1 METRRAAQK
10 CHSGERKELE
20 TMAQREVALMAAQE
34 AGRAEAWNMQV
45 AAETP
50 SRTRW
55 EMRRNWLQLSEPQWW
70 AGQPSL
76 QGAGEGFRVAL
87 SRFHFLPSFSLSSG
101 SALGRS
107 ERLRRKLPTRIGV
120 GARIGGPARG
130 SGLRWWTRKIR

>member
-1 METRRAAQK
+1 METQRVAQK

-55 EMRRNWLQLSEPQWW
+55 EMRRNWLQLEENREDKHTK
-70 AGQPSL
+70 L
-76 QGAGEGFRVAL
+76 E
-87 SRFHFLPSFSLSSG
+87 SLSTLFSN
-101 SALGRS
+101 
-107 ERLRRKLPTRIGV
+107 IHCV
-120 GARIGGPARG
+120 GD
-130 SGLRWWTRKIR
+130 S